1 MKKLKKRIAII
12 LILIVVIVISGLSYI
27 NFALPNVGEPE
38 QINVEITP
46 QRIERGKYLANHVA
60 VCVDCHST
68 RDFSKFAGPIDTNL
82 IGGGGDKFDQNVGF
96 PGLVYVPN
104 ITPLNLKSWT
114 DGEIFRAITTGV
126 TKNGSAIFPI
136 MPWQYYSKMDR
147 EDVYDIIAYLRTL
160 KPGGKNYPAH
170 KLDFP
175 LNFIVNTMPQPATLG
190 KRPPESDTLKYGEY
204 LVQTAACRDCHSQD
218 EKGVVIAG
226 LEFAGGRAFSLPGA
240 TLKSS
245 NITPDKETGIGSWTR
260 EQFVARFRQYADG
273 GIKPI
278 AVKPGEFQTI
288 MPWWKYGNLKTAD
301 LEAMYTYLKTIKPV
315 KNAVVK
321 FQANA
326 VASK

>member
-1 MKKLKKRIAII
+1 MKKLIKWIAII
-12 LILIVVIVISGLSYI
+12 LILVIVIAVSGLSYVK
-27 NFALPNVGEPE
+27 FALPDVGDPE
-38 QINVEITP
+38 KITVELTP

-60 VCVDCHST
+60 VCVDCHSA
-68 RDFSKFAGPIDTNL
+68 RDFSKFAGPIDTTH
-82 IGGGGDKFDQNVGF
+82 IGAGGDKFDQNIGF

-104 ITPLNLKSWT
+104 ITPLNLKNWT

-126 TKNGSAIFPI
+126 KKDGSAIFPI

-160 KPGGKNYPAH
+160 KSEGKNYPAH

-190 KRPPESDTLKYGEY
+190 KRPPGSDTLKYGEY

-226 LEFAGGRAFSLPGA
+226 LEFAGGRVFNLPGA

-245 NITPDKETGIGSWTR
+245 NITPDKESGIGGWTK
-260 EQFVARFRQYADG
+260 EQFVARFRQFANG
-273 GIKPI
+273 NIPPS

-288 MPWWKYGNLKTAD
+288 MPWWKYGSMKTAD
-301 LEAMYTYLKTIKPV
+301 LEAMYAYLKTIKPV
-315 KNAVVK
+315 LNPVVK
-321 FQANA
+321 FQPNA
-326 VASK
+326 DASK